1 MSTSNLSEFARTIH
15 AHNVDVGWW
24 DNDPCIYEKMQ
35 LISTEIAEAT
45 EGERKNLMD
54 DKLPHRKMGEV
65 ELADALIRTL
75 DLGERLG
82 LSVEPEQYS
91 YTAVSF
97 EHDHANTPFTIGHM
111 HLWLNKQVIRLYDS
125 VLYKFD
131 ARQLEEIYTVLVSA
145 IVAVSDSLGY
155 DIMSAA
161 REKHEFNKTR
171 ADHKRENRA
180 AENGKKF

>member
-1 MSTSNLSEFARTIH
+1 MTNLSEFARIIH
-15 AHNVDVGWW
+15 AHNVNVGWW

-45 EGERKNLMD
+45 EGERKDLMD

-82 LSVEPEQYS
+82 LEIDGPELCAGEASIQEYHERGYGVAVLHLVLNAILINWWHNMKPADHISRARYS
-91 YTAVSF
+91 ALVGAILHTA
-97 EHDHANTPFTIGHM
+97 
-111 HLWLNKQVIRLYDS
+111 
-125 VLYKFD
+125 
-131 ARQLEEIYTVLVSA
+131 TVL
-145 IVAVSDSLGY
+145 DY
-155 DIMSAA
+155 DILTAA
-161 REKHEFNKTR
+161 REKHEFNLTR

-180 AENGKKF
+180 APGGKAF